1 MTEAAAGTAATRSA
15 TRLTGK
21 QRKAIVAGS
30 IGNTVEWVG
39 WAVYSTL
46 APVFASQFFAKG
58 ARTSAVR

>member
-30 IGNTVEWVG
+30 IGNTVE
-39 WAVYSTL
+39 
-46 APVFASQFFAKG
+46 
-58 ARTSAVR
+58 